1 MDAPPLVVTGL
12 TKHYPEFTL
21 DHVSF
26 EVPAGRVVGFVG
38 RNGAGKSTTLKSM
51 LNFVHP
57 DKGSVRFF
65 GLDFAGHEDEIK
77 QRLGFTS
84 GAARFYPRQRLATI
98 TDVYRRFFPHWDEPA
113 YRHHLERFA
122 LVESKKVSELS
133 EGMRVKYAL
142 ALALSHG
149 AHLLLLDEPTS
160 GLDPVS
166 RDELLDVFRTLV
178 DEGGVSILFSTQI
191 MSDLQ
196 RSADDIV
203 YIQRGRIIAAC
214 PLEDLLERYV
224 LVTAP
229 EADVGETL
237 RSDLIGAR
245 AARGQIEGLLAADRR
260 TAANGLPTSRP
271 DLDRVMVHLE
281 REAAA

>member
-57 DKGSVRFF
+57 DEGSVRFF

-133 EGMRVKYAL
+133 EGMRVKYAESGSRVVWQL
-142 ALALSHG
+142 AHPGHTIRLG
-149 AHLLLLDEPTS
+149 
-160 GLDPVS
+160 S
-166 RDELLDVFRTLV
+166 R
-178 DEGGVSILFSTQI
+178 EGGACDVSATKV
-191 MSDLQ
+191 LQ
-196 RSADDIV
+196 R
-203 YIQRGRIIAAC
+203 
-214 PLEDLLERYV
+214 
-224 LVTAP
+224 
-229 EADVGETL
+229 
-237 RSDLIGAR
+237 
-245 AARGQIEGLLAADRR
+245 
-260 TAANGLPTSRP
+260 RP
-271 DLDRVMVHLE
+271 
-281 REAAA
+281 